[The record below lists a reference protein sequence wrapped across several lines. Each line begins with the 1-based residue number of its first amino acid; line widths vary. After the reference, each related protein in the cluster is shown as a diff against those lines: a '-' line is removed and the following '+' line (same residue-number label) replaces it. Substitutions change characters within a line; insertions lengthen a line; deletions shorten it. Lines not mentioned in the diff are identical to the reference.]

1 MTLEEYRD
9 LRVGDRVKVLTL
21 AEREGTVKKTR
32 SFADGWALVDMG
44 TFTLN
49 VNHQEMIRA
58 TNNVSNQESRPET

>member
-1 MTLEEYRD
+1 MTLEEYRE
-9 LRVGDRVKVLTL
+9 LKVGDRVKVLTL
-21 AEREGTVKKTR
+21 AEREGTITKPR

-58 TNNVSNQESRPET
+58 ADSAPRQESRP